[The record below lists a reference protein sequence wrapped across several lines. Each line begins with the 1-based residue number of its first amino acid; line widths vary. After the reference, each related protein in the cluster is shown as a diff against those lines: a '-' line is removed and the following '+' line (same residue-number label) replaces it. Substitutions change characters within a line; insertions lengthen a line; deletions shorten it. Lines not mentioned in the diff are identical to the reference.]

1 MRTQQPIPTA
11 GINGVLYQPVLQE
24 KREQELGDPPRVASP
39 FRIPAT
45 PTLKKNL
52 SSAKLGS
59 SMGASRNH
67 SRKNSM
73 TSEKV
78 DFMMVSQGNLFA
90 VTRTIPQYHQDANR
104 MSPQLKG
111 ASPPPPAIVYH
122 QKRIN
127 SFPNILVDQTLSS
140 TQAVPH
146 SPMPDTLISGK
157 MMRTP
162 SLFHILSSKKGNIN
176 SRHRPFDPNN
186 YH

>member
-1 MRTQQPIPTA
+1 M
-11 GINGVLYQPVLQE
+11 
-24 KREQELGDPPRVASP
+24 
-39 FRIPAT
+39 

-78 DFMMVSQGNLFA
+78 DFMMVSQGTLFA

-104 MSPQLKG
+104 MSPQPKG
-111 ASPPPPAIVYH
+111 ASPPPPAIMHH
-122 QKRIN
+122 QQQIN
-127 SFPNILVDQTLSS
+127 TFPNILVDQTLSS
-140 TQAVPH
+140 SSQAVPP

-157 MMRTP
+157 MIRTP
-162 SLFHILSSKKGNIN
+162 SPFHISSSKKVNIN
-176 SRHRPFDPNN
+176 SRHRPFDPNS